1 MTIRNWVQAVSSLV
15 ILFVD
20 FLLVTVNTVA
30 GFFFYKNLTIDYYNE
45 CKSYIFISV
54 EKNESPLLT
63 LITNIFTEREPI
75 ETILYFC
82 LCNIA

>member
-1 MTIRNWVQAVSSLV
+1 MTIRSWAQAVSSLI

-20 FLLVTVNTVA
+20 FLLVTIEMVEI
-30 GFFFYKNLTIDYYNE
+30 FFYKNVAIDYYDE
-45 CKSYIFISV
+45 HKSYIFISV

-63 LITNIFTEREPI
+63 LRNNIFTGHEPI